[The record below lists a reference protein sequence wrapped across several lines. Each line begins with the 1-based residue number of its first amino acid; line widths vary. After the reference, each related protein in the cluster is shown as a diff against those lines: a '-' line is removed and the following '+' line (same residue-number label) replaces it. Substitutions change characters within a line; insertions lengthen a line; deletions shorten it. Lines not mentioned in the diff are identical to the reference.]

1 MDSNKRSQIET
12 LLEELSYNE
21 LLELIEQ
28 IVQRLRQR
36 EEHKP
41 QALYGIWKGK
51 FPEDADID
59 EALKEIPTQ
68 WLEDFTEHK
77 Q

>member
-1 MDSNKRSQIET
+1 MDSAKRSQIET

-36 EEHKP
+36 EARKP
-41 QALYGIWKGK
+41 HTLHGIWRGK

-59 EALKEIPTQ
+59 EALKGIRTQ
-68 WLEDFTEHK
+68 WLEDFKELK

>member
-28 IVQRLRQR
+28 IVRRLRQR
-36 EEHKP
+36 EARKS
-41 QALYGIWKGK
+41 QALHGIWKGK
-51 FPEDADID
+51 FPEDVDID
-59 EALKEIPTQ
+59 KALKEIRMH
-68 WLEDFTEHK
+68 WLEDFKELK